1 MKEIQNLEEP
11 LKKLFGY
18 NEFRPNQREII
29 AACLEGRDVLAIL
42 PTGSGKSI
50 CYQLP
55 ALLMPGLCV
64 VISPLISLMQDQVV
78 ALTKN
83 GLNAAFLN
91 SSLPHEEMRFV
102 MDHLEDYKL
111 LYVAPERFANEEFIQ
126 LLRKVPISLFAIDE
140 AHCISQWGHS
150 FRPEYR
156 KLSLLKESFPKTPI
170 MALTATATDDVQT
183 DIAAQLAIKNPFTV
197 RASFDR
203 PNLTFRIHPKDSSTN
218 QWLPFLAKHSKES
231 GILYCATRKGVDEA
245 FELLQKKG
253 FKAGKYHA
261 GLSDAERM
269 QAQHEFIYGK
279 CLIMVATVAFGM
291 GIHKPDIRFIIHLG
305 MPRSIEQYYQ
315 EAGRAGRDGLPSEC
329 LMLYSYEE
337 LKIYE
342 LFLKQIPDTKV
353 KAITAEKT
361 ETMRKLCTS
370 SKCRRK
376 NLLSYFGET
385 YKPSH
390 CDSCDRC
397 LDDTEQVDATIP
409 AQKILSCVYRL
420 QQQYG
425 MRHLIDVLRGMKT
438 QTILEKGHDRLST
451 FHLMPEYSENELR
464 SIVETLIEKGFLERT
479 AGDYPILRWTDLS
492 PKVTRGEM
500 KVTIRKKIE
509 STPKEK
515 KQDKAEIDYE
525 HPLFDELS
533 RLRWKCAQETK
544 VPAFVVFSDRTLF
557 EMCQFYPQNRED
569 FLELNGVSSA
579 KWDKYGDLFL
589 DAVLQYV
596 SKNNNVKPI
605 ERPATKKKKKSTV
618 QTAASQSSEETLRL
632 FLLGFD
638 PNAIAAERNLNPRT
652 VYDHLCDQLLLG
664 KDFDIASLVSLEKQ
678 ETIKQAIALYGSE
691 KLAPLKQHLP
701 PNFTYEEIRLVASAR
716 QRTKKGQSTFDF

>member
-1 MKEIQNLEEP
+1 MTNLQTHNLEEP

-18 NEFRPNQREII
+18 NEFRPNQREIV

-55 ALLMPGLCV
+55 ALLLPGLSV

-78 ALTKN
+78 ALAKN
-83 GLNAAFLN
+83 GLKAAFLN
-91 SSLPHEEMRFV
+91 SSLPQSEMQFV
-102 MDHLEDYKL
+102 MNHLEDYKL
-111 LYVAPERFANEEFIQ
+111 LYIAPERFANEEFIQ

-156 KLSLLKESFPKTPI
+156 KLSLLKESFPKIPI
-170 MALTATATDDVQT
+170 MALTATATEDVQT
-183 DIAAQLAIKNPFTV
+183 DIAAQLSMKNPFVV

-203 PNLTFRIHPKDSSTN
+203 PNLTFRIYPKDSSSN
-218 QWLPFLAKHSKES
+218 QWLPFLAKHSNES
-231 GILYCATRKGVDEA
+231 GIIYSATRKGVDEA
-245 FELLQKKG
+245 FEILQKKG

-269 QAQHEFIYGK
+269 KAQHEFIYGE

-291 GIHKPDIRFIIHLG
+291 GIHKPDIRFIIHLE

-329 LMLYSYEE
+329 FLLYSYEE
-337 LKIYE
+337 LRIYD
-342 LFLKQIPDTKV
+342 LFLKQISDEKV
-353 KAITAEKT
+353 RAITAEKT

-370 SKCRRK
+370 SACRRK

-390 CDSCDRC
+390 CDGCDRC
-397 LDDTEQVDATIP
+397 LDDTEQVDATLA

-420 QQQYG
+420 QQQFG
-425 MRHLIDVLRGMKT
+425 LRHLIDVLRGMKT
-438 QTILEKGHDRLST
+438 KTILEKGHDRLST
-451 FHLMPEYSENELR
+451 FHLMPECSETELR
-464 SIVETLIEKGFLERT
+464 STINALIEKGFLERT
-479 AGDYPILRWTDLS
+479 AGEYPILRWTDLS
-492 PKVTRGEM
+492 PKVTRGEI
-500 KVTIRKKIE
+500 KVMLRKKIE
-509 STPKEK
+509 SAPKEK
-515 KQDKAEIDYE
+515 KPDKIEVDYE

-533 RLRWKCAQETK
+533 RLRWKCAQESH
-544 VPAFVVFSDRTLF
+544 VPAFVVFSDRALF
-557 EMCQFYPQNRED
+557 EMCQYYPRNRED
-569 FLELNGVSSA
+569 FLEINGVSFA

-589 DAVLQYV
+589 NAILQYA
-596 SKNNNVKPI
+596 SQNKIEPI
-605 ERPATKKKKKSTV
+605 DRPLSLKKKKKKPTD

-632 FLLGFD
+632 FLLGAD
-638 PNAIAAERNLNPRT
+638 PNTIAAERNLNPRT
-652 VYDHLCDQLLLG
+652 VFDHLSEQLLLG
-664 KDFDIASLVSLEKQ
+664 KDFDITPLVPLEKQ
-678 ETIKQAIALYGSE
+678 ETIKQAITLHGTE
-691 KLAPLKQHLP
+691 KLAPLKQNLP
-701 PNFTYEEIRLVASAR
+701 PHFTYEEIRLVASAYR
-716 QRTKKGQSTFDF
+716 RKTSAG